1 MAVWKSRE
9 GKVPPSNWYGMLIAH
24 LRESFPKAE
33 FNEEDLKTLLQ
44 PTWDEQWRNG
54 NSAKT
59 VAATTCSCDG
69 RTIQPSPGVYVNL
82 PRGAARGPANLPRGV
97 IPDPAQLRESLDLER
112 LKKAALA
119 AANRAKSYQ
128 DQLAKL
134 AARSNPRDQAA
145 LDKAQQKQRAIRAK
159 YDAELLN
166 LAALRQDIESERS
179 KVEMEFVKGLPALP
193 DAPVKKAGEDL
204 DIVLGIKPPKEKPA
218 KAEKPEKP
226 AKAEKPAKTEKPPK
240 AEKAK
245 KPTQA
250 ERDAA
255 SMKMFAETMA
265 AALAKTKKA

>member
-1 MAVWKSRE
+1 M
-9 GKVPPSNWYGMLIAH
+9 
-24 LRESFPKAE
+24 
-33 FNEEDLKTLLQ
+33 
-44 PTWDEQWRNG
+44 
-54 NSAKT
+54 
-59 VAATTCSCDG
+59 
-69 RTIQPSPGVYVNL
+69 
-82 PRGAARGPANLPRGV
+82 

-145 LDKAQQKQRAIRAK
+145 LDKAQQKQREIRAK

-179 KVEMEFVKGLPALP
+179 KVEMEFVKGLPAIP

-226 AKAEKPAKTEKPPK
+226 AAAI
-240 AEKAK
+240 AR
-245 KPTQA
+245 PTH
-250 ERDAA
+250 EMP
-255 SMKMFAETMA
+255 SE
-265 AALAKTKKA
+265 